1 VFLNAS
7 VRSHYEE
14 RPGSPKAYTVS
25 AVDLVIVNLNSDEKN
40 TAEKDLYTKGFR
52 EYNPMIMNVMRRN

>member
-1 VFLNAS
+1 VFLNGS

-14 RPGSPKAYTVS
+14 RPGSPEAYTVS

-40 TAEKDLYTKGFR
+40 AAEKDLYSKGFR
-52 EYNPMIMNVMRRN
+52 GYNPMIMNVKRRN

>member
-1 VFLNAS
+1 MFLNGS

-14 RPGSPKAYTVS
+14 RLGFLEAYTVS

-40 TAEKDLYTKGFR
+40 AAERNLYPIGFR
-52 EYNPMIMNVMRRN
+52 DNNPMTVNVKRRN